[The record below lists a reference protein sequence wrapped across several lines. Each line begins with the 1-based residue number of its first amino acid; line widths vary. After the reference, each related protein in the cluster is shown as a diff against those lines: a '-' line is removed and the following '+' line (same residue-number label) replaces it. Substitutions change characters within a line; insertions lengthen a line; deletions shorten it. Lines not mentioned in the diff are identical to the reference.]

1 MLLFLF
7 LKIVNGQ
14 YVEGFYIY
22 SIKANSN
29 GIYKMLTVLHGGGAS
44 ACTIT
49 SLDKFTMYNFFLIP
63 FYKNIE
69 GRPSNS
75 KQTTT
80 LEDGKTFCLLLD
92 DNVVLMIMVL

>member
-1 MLLFLF
+1 
-7 LKIVNGQ
+7 
-14 YVEGFYIY
+14 
-22 SIKANSN
+22 
-29 GIYKMLTVLHGGGAS
+29 MLTVLHGGGAS

-80 LEDGKTFCLLLD
+80 LEDGKTFLTRGLFSIYWK
-92 DNVVLMIMVL
+92 LMIP

>member
-1 MLLFLF
+1 
-7 LKIVNGQ
+7 
-14 YVEGFYIY
+14 
-22 SIKANSN
+22 
-29 GIYKMLTVLHGGGAS
+29 MLTVLHGGGAS

-80 LEDGKTFCLLLD
+80 LEDGKKF
-92 DNVVLMIMVL
+92 